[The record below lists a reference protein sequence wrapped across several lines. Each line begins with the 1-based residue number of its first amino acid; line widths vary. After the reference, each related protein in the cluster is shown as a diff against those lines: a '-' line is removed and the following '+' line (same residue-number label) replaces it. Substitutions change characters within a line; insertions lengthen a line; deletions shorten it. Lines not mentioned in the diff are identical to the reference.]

1 VVVTHI
7 CAVVAAVVLLA
18 ALVSGVVGRS
28 TVNCSAGSISDSG
41 AYGACGSD
49 WVTFA
54 LVALL
59 ILFAAAPVVAL
70 GVGLSLLLKTSN
82 RAALIG
88 ADVAFL
94 VLTWPFLWVVS
105 TPADWINPFTFTL
118 SSTWPWY
125 LSVVL
130 LLTPVMADWWF
141 DRASTVVMVPVWTR
155 DQGFVWQRFERRR
168 VQRDSGH

>member
-1 VVVTHI
+1 L
-7 CAVVAAVVLLA
+7 VLLA

-28 TVNCSAGSISDSG
+28 TVDCSDGSLSDNS

-59 ILFAAAPVVAL
+59 ILFEAAQVVAL
-70 GVGLSLLLKTSN
+70 GVGLGLLLKRSN
-82 RAALIG
+82 RAALLG

-94 VLTWPFLWVVS
+94 VFTWPFIWVVS
-105 TPADWINPFTFTL
+105 MPADWINPFALTL

-125 LSVVL
+125 LSVIL
-130 LLTPVMADWWF
+130 LLMPVMADWWF
-141 DRASTVVMVPVWTR
+141 DRASIVVIVPVWTR
-155 DQGFVWQRFERRR
+155 DQGLVWQRFERRR